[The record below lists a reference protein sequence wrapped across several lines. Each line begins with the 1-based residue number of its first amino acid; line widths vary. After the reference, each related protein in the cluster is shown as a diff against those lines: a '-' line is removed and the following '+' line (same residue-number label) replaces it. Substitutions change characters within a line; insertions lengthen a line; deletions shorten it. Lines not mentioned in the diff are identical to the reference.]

1 MPIKVYEYKNCSTCK
16 KALQYLDAKKIKYEK
31 HPIVDTPPSEK
42 ELKQMLKHLKASGKT
57 FKNLFNTSGEQYRE
71 LKVADKIKA
80 GMTEEDALRML
91 STNGKLIKR
100 PFLLT
105 EGNGTTGFQ
114 EEIWAQLL
122 KV

>member
-16 KALQYLDAKKIKYEK
+16 KALQFLDKKKVKYEK
-31 HPIVDTPPSEK
+31 HAIVDTPPSQK
-42 ELKQMLKHLKASGKT
+42 ELEQMLNHLKSNGKT

-71 LKVADKIKA
+71 LKISDKIKA
-80 GMTEEDALRML
+80 GMSETDAIKLL
-91 STNGKLIKR
+91 SKNGKLIKR

-105 EGNGTTGFQ
+105 EKNGTTGFQ
-114 EEIWAQLL
+114 EELWAQML